1 MPGIINVII
10 NAALLDFSCN
20 SKQVM
25 IIAPKPLAWSIELV
39 FQHGMAIIEYFKT
52 SPIDFSLV

>member
-10 NAALLDFSCN
+10 NDALLDFSCN

-25 IIAPKPLAWSIELV
+25 IIAPKPLVWSIELA
-39 FQHGMAIIEYFKT
+39 FHDGMAIIEYFKT
-52 SPIDFSLV
+52 SPFDFSLV